1 MTHHSQP
8 YRLIV
13 GKMRALVVAN
23 SQDADP
29 GFVGERFRHHGFAFS
44 EAHREYPTEWPD
56 MAGHDLILLLGSEW
70 SVYWDH
76 ISGEVAAETAL
87 VKAAH
92 GAGIPIFGICFGSQ
106 IVAHALGGKVHRA
119 TRPEVGWH
127 QVETTFP
134 QVIASGPWLQWH
146 FDVFDKPAEFTQ
158 LAHSESGPQAI
169 VGGRTFASQFHPEAT
184 ESMLARWTSGGGIE
198 ELSRLGLNAEK
209 VMADTR
215 ANVGVSRQ
223 NSDRIV
229 DWFVESVASGPIDSH
244 RA

>member
-1 MTHHSQP
+1 
-8 YRLIV
+8 
-13 GKMRALVVAN
+13 
-23 SQDADP
+23 
-29 GFVGERFRHHGFAFS
+29 
-44 EAHREYPTEWPD
+44 

-76 ISGEVAAETAL
+76 ISGEVAAESAL

-106 IVAHALGGKVHRA
+106 IVAHALGGRVHRA

-134 QVIASGPWLQWH
+134 QVIAVGPWLQWH
-146 FDVFDKPAEFTQ
+146 FDVFEKPAEFTQ
-158 LAHSESGPQAI
+158 LAHSESGPQAM

-184 ESMLARWTSGGGIE
+184 ESMLARWTSGGGAE
-198 ELSRLGLNAEK
+198 ELSRLGLTAEK

-215 ANVGVSRQ
+215 ANVGVSRK
-223 NSDRIV
+223 NSDQIV
-229 DWFVESVASGPIDSH
+229 DWFVESVASAASQPA

>member
-1 MTHHSQP
+1 
-8 YRLIV
+8 
-13 GKMRALVVAN
+13 MRALVVAN
-23 SQDADP
+23 SNDADP

-44 EAHREYPTEWPD
+44 EAHREYPTEWPE

-87 VKAAH
+87 VQAAH
-92 GAGIPIFGICFGSQ
+92 QAGIPIFGICYGSQ
-106 IVAHALGGKVHRA
+106 MVAHALGGRVLRA

-127 QVETTFP
+127 QVESALP

-146 FDVFDKPAEFTQ
+146 FDGFEKPAEFTQ

-184 ESMLARWTSGGGIE
+184 ESMLARWTAGGGAD
-198 ELSRLGLNAEK
+198 ELGRLGLTPEQ

-215 ANVGVSRQ
+215 ANVGASRK

-229 DWFVESVASGPIDSH
+229 DWFVESVAPTPLGRD
-244 RA
+244 

>member
-1 MTHHSQP
+1 
-8 YRLIV
+8 
-13 GKMRALVVAN
+13 MRALVVAN
-23 SQDADP
+23 SNDADS
-29 GFVGERFRHHGFAFS
+29 GFVGERFRHHGYAFS
-44 EAHREYPTEWPD
+44 EAHRECPAEWPELP
-56 MAGHDLILLLGSEW
+56 GHDLILLLGSEW

-87 VKAAH
+87 VQAAYQ
-92 GAGIPIFGICFGSQ
+92 AGIPIFAICFGSQ
-106 IVAHALGGKVHRA
+106 MVAHALGGRVFRA

-127 QVETTFP
+127 FIESTFP

-146 FDVFDKPAEFTQ
+146 FDGFEKPAEFTQ

-184 ESMLARWTSGGGIE
+184 ESMLARWTAGGGAD
-198 ELSRLGLNAEK
+198 ELGRLGLTPEQ

-215 ANVGVSRQ
+215 ANVGASRK

-229 DWFVESVASGPIDSH
+229 DWFVESVAPTPLGRD
-244 RA
+244 